1 MNIDAI
7 FCLCFVLVWATPLQK
22 SLLKEVSVKDID
34 SRILNGAQA
43 ALGQFPWEAALY
55 VNIGTTTYFCS
66 GNIISEEWILTVA
79 QCIIGADSIDVLAGL
94 IDLNGSGTVA
104 RGTEIVLHGDYDPDA
119 FNNDIGLIKLSTPI
133 TFNVNVAPIALA
145 ETLLEDGIDVRVSG
159 WGATS
164 DVGGV
169 SEFLSYVDLVTIR
182 NSECIAVY
190 GNTIVDSIV
199 CAQSATAL
207 LKSVC
212 KGDGGSPL
220 VIDAGI
226 SPVLVGLVS
235 FISTDGCESGHPT
248 GFTRT
253 AAYRDWIRTNSGV

>member
-1 MNIDAI
+1 LFFVELLQRFATSVGRRRQPLLGLVEEVDMKRIAI

-133 TFNVNVAPIALA
+133 TFNGTYEIQCFKQINIYY
-145 ETLLEDGIDVRVSG
+145 LL
-159 WGATS
+159 
-164 DVGGV
+164 
-169 SEFLSYVDLVTIR
+169 
-182 NSECIAVY
+182 
-190 GNTIVDSIV
+190 
-199 CAQSATAL
+199 
-207 LKSVC
+207 
-212 KGDGGSPL
+212 
-220 VIDAGI
+220 
-226 SPVLVGLVS
+226 
-235 FISTDGCESGHPT
+235 
-248 GFTRT
+248 
-253 AAYRDWIRTNSGV
+253 